1 MRKSIL
7 TAVGLGEAS
16 GGQHVLREERERGDD
31 HEQEHGQGYR
41 GENHGGRPVW
51 DECLC
56 SSALA
61 TNYAPSLFMHAS
73 CWLCVTVVQR
83 MTSACDSVAAAQV
96 QLDRHA

>member
-1 MRKSIL
+1 
-7 TAVGLGEAS
+7 V
-16 GGQHVLREERERGDD
+16 
-31 HEQEHGQGYR
+31 
-41 GENHGGRPVW
+41 
-51 DECLC
+51 C

-61 TNYAPSLFMHAS
+61 TNYAPSLFMRAS